1 MMSDK
6 ILKETNTSP
15 ASERTEPV
23 SALAAEGGTEAT
35 LFTEPIAVTVVMPVY
50 NAADYLRPALD
61 SVLAQTL
68 REIEIICIDDG
79 STDRSLAILKEYQK
93 TDSRIR
99 IVTETNAGPAKAR
112 NNGLR
117 RARGEYLAFL
127 DADDFYEPTLLERLY
142 TLAKEKELD
151 IAVCGYDLFE
161 NRTARFKKSI
171 PSERAEVLAGG
182 RVTGKHEC
190 PDVIFQSTEGYV
202 WNKLFRREFVTEK
215 GLTFLESAVIFE
227 DVYFMLTALSLAER
241 IARTDEIL
249 LHHRVYS
256 KQGRARMF
264 REHYA
269 EVPAVY
275 LAVKEFLVHHGLYLP
290 LSVSFVNSTLGICSK
305 VYNLLWID
313 ARIAFWTL
321 LHDTYAASFGWA
333 ELGES
338 DFFSK
343 ESCDFAANVSLFT
356 YTQYLKREAH
366 GLKVRFADWTRRKKV
381 EKNRNRAKS
390 FFSSLFGRKKSE

>member
-1 MMSDK
+1 MSENHLNEE
-6 ILKETNTSP
+6 IPSV
-15 ASERTEPV
+15 V
-23 SALAAEGGTEAT
+23 S
-35 LFTEPIAVTVVMPVY
+35 EPIAVSVIMPVY

-68 REIEIICIDDG
+68 REIEIICVDDG
-79 STDRSLAILKEYQK
+79 STDRSLAIIKEYQK
-93 TDSRIR
+93 ADSRIR

-127 DADDFYEPTLLERLY
+127 DADDFYEPTMLSRLY
-142 TLAKEKELD
+142 EKAREDALD
-151 IAVCGYDLFE
+151 IAICGYDLFE

-171 PSERAEVLAGG
+171 PSEHGEALAGG

-202 WNKLFRREFVTEK
+202 WNKLFRREFVLEK
-215 GLTFLESAVIFE
+215 SLCFLESALIFE
-227 DVYFMLTALSLAER
+227 DVYFMMTALSLAER
-241 IARTDEIL
+241 VARIDDIL

-256 KQGRARMF
+256 RQVRARMF
-264 REHYA
+264 RKHFA

-275 LAVKEFLVHHGLYLP
+275 LAVKEFLVHHGLYQP
-290 LSVSFVNSTLGICSK
+290 LLISFVNATLGICSK
-305 VYNLLWID
+305 IYNLLWID

-321 LHDTYAASFGWA
+321 LHDTYAESFGWA

-343 ESCDFAANVSLFT
+343 EACDFAANVSLFT
-356 YTQYLKREAH
+356 YAQYLKREAH
-366 GLKVRFADWTRRKKV
+366 GLKIRFVDWRRRNRAK
-381 EKNRNRAKS
+381 KNRNKAKS